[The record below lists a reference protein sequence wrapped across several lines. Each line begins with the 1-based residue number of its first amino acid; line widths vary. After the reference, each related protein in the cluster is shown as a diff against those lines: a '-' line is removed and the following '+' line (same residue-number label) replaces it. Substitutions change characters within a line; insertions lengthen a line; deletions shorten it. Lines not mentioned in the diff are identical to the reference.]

1 MTVSMVIPST
11 DLSDEEVDRMIEP
24 DEMGTRDRARLAD
37 HGIHVW
43 ALIAY
48 LRGADGNIE
57 RIAADY
63 RLPVTAVKAA
73 LRFYQRDPRF
83 IDARLLLNSDENEF

>member
-1 MTVSMVIPST
+1 MTAST
-11 DLSDEEVDRMIEP
+11 RLATESLTDEDVDRMIEP

-48 LRGADGNIE
+48 LRAADGD
-57 RIAADY
+57 IARVATDY
-63 RLPVTAVKAA
+63 HLPLVAVEAA
-73 LRFYQRDPRF
+73 LQFYHRDPRF
-83 IDARLLLNSDENEF
+83 IDARLLLDSAENEF